1 MYVFYTNQK
10 FPPWPSVAKVV
21 FLFTSQLQ
29 DGKFMVCIFLY
40 IVTLSW
46 QLGIQIHKVREKW

>member
-29 DGKFMVCIFLY
+29 DGKFMVCIFFVHCNF
-40 IVTLSW
+40 IMAAGHTNTQS
-46 QLGIQIHKVREKW
+46 